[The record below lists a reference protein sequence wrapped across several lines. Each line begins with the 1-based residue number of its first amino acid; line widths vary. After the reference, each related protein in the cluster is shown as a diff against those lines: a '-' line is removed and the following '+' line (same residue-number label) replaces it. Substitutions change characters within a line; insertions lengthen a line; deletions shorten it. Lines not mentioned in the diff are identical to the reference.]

1 MTVRLPDPQ
10 QPTATT
16 AGQPTADDA
25 RQAAAREFLADLESA
40 MQPTTDPDRV
50 PAATSFRDHSPLP
63 AVGTTPPVP
72 QPGRPP
78 MSQRAA
84 DISGVMVASS
94 VPTFAIGTAATGVL
108 WASGHADPAVIG
120 MICAAPAAVAVPIF
134 ALARVLRR
142 AKETVEAAPPVHHHH
157 YNGPVHQDHRSINT
171 QTRGVWAKTSNELP
185 R

>member
-16 AGQPTADDA
+16 AGQPTPEALRKA
-25 RQAAAREFLADLESA
+25 AEIAAAVDAVYHG
-40 MQPTTDPDRV
+40 PT
-50 PAATSFRDHSPLP
+50 SHRDTTPLP
-63 AVGTTPPVP
+63 AIGATPPVP

-94 VPTFAIGTAATGVL
+94 VPTFALGTAATGFL
-108 WASGHADPAVIG
+108 WASGHADPAVVG
-120 MICAAPAAVAVPIF
+120 MICAAPAAVAVPIL

-157 YNGPVHQDHRSINT
+157 YNGSVHQEHRSINT
-171 QTRGVWAKTSNELP
+171 QTSGVWAKTRNELP

>member
-10 QPTATT
+10 QPTATP
-16 AGQPTADDA
+16 AHQHAIDDQAD
-25 RQAAAREFLADLESA
+25 RLMAAVDKAILEGH
-40 MQPTTDPDRV
+40 PYTRP
-50 PAATSFRDHSPLP
+50 TSFRDHSPLP
-63 AVGTTPPVP
+63 AIGATPPVA

-78 MSQRAA
+78 MSQKAA

-94 VPTFAIGTAATGVL
+94 VPTFALGAAATGVL
-108 WASGHADPAVIG
+108 WVSGHADPVVVG
-120 MICAAPAAVAVPIF
+120 MICAAPAAVAVPIL

-157 YNGPVHQDHRSINT
+157 YNGPVHQDNRNINT
-171 QTRGVWAKTSNELP
+171 HTRGVWAKTRNELP

>member
-10 QPTATT
+10 QPATT
-16 AGQPTADDA
+16 AGQPDIDHQADQLMAAVD
-25 RQAAAREFLADLESA
+25 QAIREGH
-40 MQPTTDPDRV
+40 PYTGP
-50 PAATSFRDHSPLP
+50 TSFRDNTPLP
-63 AVGTTPPVP
+63 VIGDTPPVP

-94 VPTFAIGTAATGVL
+94 VPTLAIGTAATGIL

-120 MICAAPAAVAVPIF
+120 MICTLPAAVAVPIL

-171 QTRGVWAKTSNELP
+171 QTRGVWATTRNELP

>member
-16 AGQPTADDA
+16 AGQPTIDD
-25 RQAAAREFLADLESA
+25 QAQKLLAAVNEA
-40 MQPTTDPDRV
+40 MG
-50 PAATSFRDHSPLP
+50 AATPTSYRDISPLP
-63 AVGTTPPVP
+63 AVGPTPPVP

-78 MSQRAA
+78 MSQRAT
-84 DISGVMVASS
+84 DASALILS
-94 VPTFAIGTAATGVL
+94 TGAASLPVGAVATGVL

-120 MICAAPAAVAVPIF
+120 MICAVPAAVAVPIL

-142 AKETVEAAPPVHHHH
+142 AKAAVEAAPPVHHHH
-157 YNGPVHQDHRSINT
+157 YNGPVVQDHRSVNT
-171 QTRGVWAKTSNELP
+171 QTRGVWAKTTNHLP